1 MATPRIVDREL
12 MAPTARKALL
22 QKEKAFSRTRDDL
35 ARERRDLPWV
45 RIDKAYA
52 FEGPEGRLTLGD
64 LFGGKG
70 QLLVYHFM
78 MGPDWT
84 EGCPSCSFWA
94 DNYNGVDVHL
104 AHRDT
109 ALGRRV
115 AGAARRRSRPT
126 GSAWA
131 GRSAGCRRLGSD
143 FNFDFGVSFDPAKRV
158 EGERNYNYGT
168 VWAFGGD
175 EAPGLSAFRRG
186 DDGAI
191 YHTYSTYSRG
201 LDMFNGAYQMLDL
214 TAKGRDEEG
223 LPWPMAWVKR
233 HDSY

>member
-1 MATPRIVDREL
+1 MATPRIVDREQWL
-12 MAPTARKALL
+12 TARKALL

-109 ALGRRV
+109 AL
-115 AGAARRRSRPT
+115 AAVSRAPLAKIEAYRKRMGWT
-126 GSAWA
+126 FRWVSSA
-131 GRSAGCRRLGSD
+131 GSD

-168 VWAFGGD
+168 VAFGGD

-214 TAKGRDEEG
+214 TSKGRDEEG